1 MPGKHDIGVPAPF
14 QQGQDSE
21 SSLDVS
27 IHPPAGAG
35 AAQSGAEPY
44 VNIAQ
49 VCLAASAY
57 TYDPWPDDLG
67 AIMSSLHNN
76 EPREYQPDVL
86 PAEVCH
92 LRDPAAGS
100 YIPKG

>member
-27 IHPPAGAG
+27 IHPAMRAG
-35 AAQSGAEPY
+35 AAQSGAKPY

-49 VCLAASAY
+49 VCLAASANAY
-57 TYDPWPDDLG
+57 SSCPDDLG
-67 AIMSSLHNN
+67 HH
-76 EPREYQPDVL
+76 V
-86 PAEVCH
+86 V
-92 LRDPAAGS
+92 AA
-100 YIPKG
+100 